1 MAPSTIPNA
10 GIGVFTAVDL
20 KEGER
25 VGYPD
30 QAIPVTD
37 IDWHNG
43 GNRHVSLQLPRR
55 FVSILYVILLNS
67 LTTIFVR
74 RAITIGFGKM

>member
-43 GNRHVSLQLPRR
+43 GNRHVSLQLSRR
-55 FVSILYVILLNS
+55 FYVILLNS